1 MIWRLEYEN
10 AHGDVARLD
19 IQRGA
24 ATPVEIIEGTEN
36 PFLLSYELEDKNK
49 KGFIMSSFA
58 DISIYETATFN
69 IDDLKTLD
77 ETALSVKWYINSVLE
92 WTGFVVPDF
101 FSRTIGEPAIVNLA
115 ASDRLSALK
124 DATLDGLSEYIT
136 LKDLAED
143 CLAKTGLSLPLIY
156 TVDFKAGTTN
166 VMDVFALSERLED
179 DKGKK
184 ISCFDVL
191 RSILVLT
198 NSTIRQRKGQWRIYN
213 KIQHEAVAPTLN
225 FDKVYQGAKRTIQP
239 VFSSVG
245 AFQEFGGM
253 KNFPSNNTFSN
264 SAAGWV
270 AENGFIT
277 EFDNRELNYTSQIW
291 PPTFGEETNKINLIN
306 RNIWDYER
314 FDLAKKLSSPPFKVP
329 FRGANSVAFTL
340 EINARGAPN
349 QRFRYALIKWV
360 DGVPVS
366 FMRNDGTWL
375 QGPGNV
381 SYSLFP
387 PQKDG
392 EPYSSV
398 DAIFTINSNVF
409 LEESEDPEK
418 VTLTVHILGVDTY
431 TSAGGGQTVPF
442 AAAIRSVKVKFDE
455 KSDAKG
461 ILYRTDQLGNFSK
474 KSDPNTTIFGDHIS
488 SGLNGYFYPYSEDD
502 TSVLRAPS
510 GGNLPLSR
518 WTTAT
523 DPAAGELPILQHV
536 TRQMSRMFGVAHNVL
551 SAVIDAKTFN
561 PLAIVTNCAGE
572 KYVIVAATFDFL
584 RSTVEV
590 ELQQIAY
597 GSLQRRDF
605 IFSYF
610 GGGDGDGISS
620 IGSVSGGGS
629 SSGGG
634 GGAPSWLEEVIT
646 IDPVSE
652 APAVQDWHVKG
663 SLILEGQVNQWLAQQ
678 LVVDDARIQVN
689 RKQGGA
695 VADSGLVIYDK
706 DTSDEVSA
714 LVYDVNG
721 IWKAGGDAIATKPW
735 VENSATA
742 YNAARLGGYVAG
754 DYPRKA
760 ENAAITGAWNFR
772 RTGSLGDSLG
782 DSFLLHEI
790 GASGGTGG
798 NNVYQRK
805 WAYRRSAGSDWVT
818 WNLHD
823 GISVDNVYGTPRATT
838 KVWYERNP
846 SQGIHMWGDAAAE
859 LMRLT
864 AGGLFIG
871 NSAGISPSERL
882 HVAGNGLFT

>member
-24 ATPVEIIEGTEN
+24 ATPVETIEGTEN

-101 FSRTIGEPAIVNLA
+101 FSRTIGEPAVVNLA
-115 ASDRLSALK
+115 ASDRLSSLE

-136 LKDLAED
+136 LRDLAVA
-143 CLAKTGLSLPLIY
+143 CLAKTGLSLPLVN
-156 TVDFKAGTTN
+156 TVDFKSKSGQRTID
-166 VMDVFALSERLED
+166 VMYTLALSERLED

-225 FDKVYQGAKRTIQP
+225 FDEVYQGAKRTIQP

-245 AFQEFGGM
+245 AFQEFGGVRS
-253 KNFPSNNTFSN
+253 FPRNNTFSN
-264 SAAGWV
+264 SDAEWV
-270 AENGFIT
+270 AENGFVT
-277 EFDNRELNYTSQIW
+277 EFGNRELNYTSLDL

-306 RNIWDYER
+306 RNIRSSGSFETV
-314 FDLAKKLSSPPFKVP
+314 KKLSSSPFKVP
-329 FRGANSVAFTL
+329 FRGENSVAFTL

-349 QRFRYALIKWV
+349 QMVRYALVKRL

-366 FMRNDGTWL
+366 FLRYDGIWR
-375 QGPGNV
+375 
-381 SYSLFP
+381 SYYGAMYSIFP

-392 EPYSSV
+392 EPFSSV
-398 DAIFTINSNVF
+398 DAIATINNDVY

-418 VTLTVHILGVDTY
+418 VTLTVHILGVD
-431 TSAGGGQTVPF
+431 F
-442 AAAIRSVKVKFDE
+442 AAAIRSVKVNFDQ
-455 KSDAKG
+455 KNDAKG

-474 KSDPNTTIFGDHIS
+474 KSDPNTTIFGDFIT
-488 SGLNGYFYPYSEDD
+488 SGLNGYFYPYAEDD
-502 TSVLRAPS
+502 TSILRSPS
-510 GGNLPLSR
+510 GSNQPLSK

-551 SAVIDAKTFN
+551 SAVIDAKTFD

-572 KYVIVAATFDFL
+572 KYVIVYSVFDFL

-629 SSGGG
+629 SSSGGG
-634 GGAPSWLEEVIT
+634 GGGIPQTLDLLADELFISGGNSVDLGVYARKTWVETEATAFNSARLGGQLASKYTRRDVDEVVTGNWRFGNEIRLGRSGGGNET
-646 IDPVSE
+646 YPVNAFIQTTGGGGTGGGYSGIE
-652 APAVQDWHVKG
+652 FNSGRYSHTGVIALYTSRNAVPTRYNG
-663 SLILEGQVNQWLAQQ
+663 
-678 LVVDDARIQVN
+678 LVVDDLGRVAIN
-689 RKQGGA
+689 KSTGA
-695 VADSGLVIYDK
+695 IG
-706 DTSDEVSA
+706 
-714 LVYDVNG
+714 
-721 IWKAGGDAIATKPW
+721 
-735 VENSATA
+735 ENSLPT
-742 YNAARLGGYVAG
+742 
-754 DYPRKA
+754 
-760 ENAAITGAWNFR
+760 E
-772 RTGSLGDSLG
+772 SLDVS
-782 DSFLLHEI
+782 
-790 GASGGTGG
+790 
-798 NNVYQRK
+798 
-805 WAYRRSAGSDWVT
+805 
-818 WNLHD
+818 
-823 GISVDNVYGTPRATT
+823 
-838 KVWYERNP
+838 
-846 SQGIHMWGDAAAE
+846 
-859 LMRLT
+859 
-864 AGGLFIG
+864 
-871 NSAGISPSERL
+871 
-882 HVAGNGLFT
+882 GNGLFTGNITAQKGTLSSLDVTGISTFRDKLQTPNAVSQATGWQISKEGNADFRHIYTDELQAKA